1 MLSHLI
7 FAGLVALAA
16 ALPTADLEACPAP
29 MPCASYTL
37 MNTRGTSEPQG
48 ESLGFTAINA
58 NVSAARPGGKI
69 YNVVYPAD
77 WDQNSTAATED
88 IINQI
93 HSTLATNADE
103 CFILEGYSQGATA
116 TVDALGNLT
125 DAAFAAVKG
134 VFLIGD
140 PVHKAGLACNVD
152 MAGGNSTFDVD
163 GVFIAAGLKAG
174 IPSDWVPKT
183 LDVCNYGD
191 GICDTKHGD
200 GITIEHIEYIMDEGV
215 HKLGAEF
222 ILKQLQGKSTL

>member
-37 MNTRGTSEPQG
+37 MNTRGTTEPQG

-69 YNVVYPAD
+69 
-77 WDQNSTAATED
+77 

-163 GVFIAAGLKAG
+163 GVFIAAGLKTG

-222 ILKQLQGKSTL
+222 ILKQLKGGSAF